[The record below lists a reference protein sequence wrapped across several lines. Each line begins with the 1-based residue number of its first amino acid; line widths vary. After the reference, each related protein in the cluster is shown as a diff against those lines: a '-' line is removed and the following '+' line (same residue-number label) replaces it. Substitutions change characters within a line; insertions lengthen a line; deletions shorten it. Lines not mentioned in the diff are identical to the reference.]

1 MTKLDNINGVQ
12 KVQFVLPHEV
22 SAFGSD
28 SKKVYI
34 ILNGWGW
41 HTLPDV
47 HSVTITP
54 SPVKSDSGMLYT
66 IAGSFKIGGNL
77 LNDSEYQLLRISRR
91 AIFRFMLPDG
101 GYVVAGTKQ
110 NPLVLKFSSL
120 VSGNASDF
128 NGILVSFSNTQEFDI
143 LRLG

>member
-1 MTKLDNINGVQ
+1 MTELDNINGVQ

-54 SPVKSDSGMLYT
+54 SPVKSESGMLYS
-66 IAGSFKIGGNL
+66 INGSMKIGGNL
-77 LNDSEYQLLRISRR
+77 LNDAEYQLLRNSKR
-91 AIFRFMLPDG
+91 AIFRFLLPDG

-110 NPLVLKFSSL
+110 NPMDLQFSSL

-128 NGILVSFSNTQEFDI
+128 KGMLISFSTVQEFDI